1 MGMSLR
7 VGIGIGAGGSLGELT
22 EAFLAAQSYAS
33 RSGAESEKTART
45 SGVVQYLMDESL
57 WDSVEH
63 LYITTKGFNSGAG
76 TTLYDVVAPANG
88 GTDLTVSGAALP
100 TFEGQGVTIGAGDT
114 LTSGAAVVPTT
125 GDYAVLMGLRNP
137 QPNVGQILSQTAGG
151 ADAFALSLAADEYT
165 FRPAGATTYNANA
178 VDADSW
184 DNDYQAR
191 ARGKDTKI
199 LLQRTAAGSARV
211 WKDGGINALAPTA
224 TTGSVPDAALV
235 IGGGATFELRYLL
248 VLSTT
253 LTEAQYQEI
262 IYRIDT
268 YLAPRS
274 DAYLH
279 PGLAQIDTAGN
290 QVRAYSGGFVDNTAR
305 DGYYYMI
312 GQRGR
317 ALNASSEL
325 VSLEGISLYRSTDLI
340 SWEDRGTIIPVDD
353 ATMLAAV
360 NAVDT
365 QIEADAVIMGRPK
378 ILYNA
383 LNAEYVIHMHLTNG
397 SVTSAGAINSYAR
410 CGFWTADDI
419 EGPYTFQDAY
429 RPCTRELRDMTTF
442 LDDDGTAYLSW
453 AADDDLGANNERI
466 VIAALDANYYYPA
479 DNTVTGYTV
488 IVPTPVEAPVI
499 VKKGSRYFLIASV
512 RNGWTPGVGTM
523 AFVDSDPL
531 AAWTVSGS
539 SPYDST
545 YEEDEYS
552 FHSQST
558 HAMEYPAGSGNFV
571 LWTNRHNPN
580 MYKAPQPAHE
590 LRNLFLPIQFNAAGT
605 SLTIPYPNHWRPYE
619 TPTDIALSAETIEE
633 GNAVGAVI
641 GTISVTDPS
650 PIGLFGPWALS
661 IVADPDAAFQ
671 IVGDEL
677 QAAVVFDQATQ
688 SSYSVTIRA
697 TNEGGLSYDEVFSI
711 TVTEVAPPASEVD
724 TYGTMRL
731 WLSPRNAGTL
741 FTDEA
746 KTVEATA
753 DGAVVAATNSGGAIT
768 GTTARTTF
776 AKRPT
781 LQTEVV
787 DQLNGINVLRFH
799 NETSVGSDDGACL
812 ETSLSINPAT
822 ESFTAHAV
830 VKVPPRF
837 TGVDPDLSR
846 TSVVLSQVDGSG
858 TGRNLLQFNDPS
870 GGTGIVVS
878 SALGGSLQNGVTVM
892 TPGDFVVLTLEW
904 DLTTLRIYVNGTLD
918 LSFTPTADAATGL
931 WQIGSNKTGLANF
944 LHTDLAEVDVHQP
957 VLSSADRASVVQRL
971 QTVYGL

>member
-88 GTDLTVSGAALP
+88 GTDLTISGAALP

-137 QPNVGQILSQTAGG
+137 QPGVGQILSQTAGG
-151 ADAFALSLAADEYT
+151 ADAFALSLASDKYT
-165 FRPAGATTYNANA
+165 FRPAGATTYN
-178 VDADSW
+178 VDGTDSDSW
-184 DNDYQAR
+184 TTAYQQR

-211 WKDGGINALAPTA
+211 WKDGGIDALAPTA
-224 TTGSVPDAALV
+224 TTGAVPDAALV
-235 IGGGATFELRYLL
+235 IGGGATLELRYLL

-268 YLAPRS
+268 YLGPRG

-290 QVRAYSGGFVDNTAR
+290 QVRAYSGGLIDNVAR
-305 DGYYYMI
+305 DGYYYMV
-312 GQRGR
+312 GQFGHN
-317 ALNASSEL
+317 LTG
-325 VSLEGISLYRSTDLI
+325 VTLYRSTDLVR
-340 SWEDRGTIIPVDD
+340 WEYRGVIVPQDD
-353 ATMLAAV
+353 AAMLAFV
-360 NAVDT
+360 NAVDE
-365 QIEADAVIMGRPK
+365 QIDPAFVIMARPK

-383 LNAEYVIHMHLTNG
+383 LNAEYVMHLHLNNATDTA
-397 SVTSAGAINSYAR
+397 VHVRHSYAR
-410 CGFWTADDI
+410 CGVWTAPAM
-419 EGPYTFQDAY
+419 EGPWTFLDAY
-429 RPCTRELRDMTTF
+429 RPCTRELRDMTSF
-442 LDDDGTAYLSW
+442 LDDDGTAYLCW
-453 AADDDLGANNERI
+453 AADEPSTGDNNQH
-466 VIAALDANYYYPA
+466 IALAEMDADFYRPL
-479 DNTVTGYTV
+479 DNTNSGWVN
-488 IVPTPVEAPVI
+488 IVPSQGWEAPVI
-499 VKKGSRYFLIASV
+499 LKKGTRYFLIASPSS
-512 RNGWTPGVGTM
+512 GWTPGEGQM
-523 AFVDSDPL
+523 AHIDNDPTTG
-531 AAWTVSGS
+531 AWTIDA

-545 YEEDEYS
+545 YLEDEYS

-558 HAMEYPAGSGNFV
+558 HALEYPAGSGNWI
-571 LWTNRHNPN
+571 LTSNRHNPN
-580 MYKAPQPAHE
+580 MNVGAEPAHE
-590 LRNLFLPIQFNAAGT
+590 LRNLLLPIQFNAAGT
-605 SLTIPYPNHWRPYE
+605 SLSIPYPNHWRPYE

-633 GNAVGAVI
+633 GNAVGDVI

-650 PIGLFGPWALS
+650 PIGLFGPWTLS
-661 IVADPDAAFQ
+661 IVGDPDAAFQ

-697 TNEGGLSYDEVFSI
+697 TNEGGLSYDEAFSI

-741 FTDEA
+741 FTDTA
-746 KTVEATA
+746 KTTPATTDAQSVAGA
-753 DGAVVAATNSGGAIT
+753 DSGGAIA
-768 GTTARTTF
+768 GTAEQATF
-776 AKRPT
+776 ANRPK
-781 LQTEVV
+781 LQTEVA
-787 DQLNGINVLRFH
+787 DQVNGLNVLRFH
-799 NETSVGSDDGACL
+799 HESISSADDHGWMD
-812 ETSLSINPAT
+812 TSLTLNPGVDTFTINIVA
-822 ESFTAHAV
+822 
-830 VKVPPRF
+830 KVPPRY
-837 TGVDPDLSR
+837 TGVDPDLNRNSNII
-846 TSVVLSQVDGSG
+846 TQLDGTG
-858 TGRNLLQFNDPS
+858 TGRSLALFNDPD
-870 GGTGIVVS
+870 GGTGIVL
-878 SALGGSLQNGVTVM
+878 ACTLGGAGIQDGSIVL
-892 TPGDFVVLTLEW
+892 TPGDWVVLTVDW
-904 DLTTLRIYVNGTLD
+904 DGTTLRTFVNGVAD
-918 LSFTPTADAATGL
+918 LSLSLTDGGATGV
-931 WQIGSNKTGLANF
+931 WRVGTNKTASVNA
-944 LHTDLAEVDVHQP
+944 LHTDLAELDVHSP
-957 VLSSADRASVVQRL
+957 ALALADRNAVISRL